1 MSDWDVY
8 GRVGGTGD
16 ISTDSRKRKRSG
28 KSDRNGGTGKKHL
41 LKKVQINK
49 QEKKIQTTWARAS
62 LDGGFEMDSPWEN
75 TPRRRTSPLRYIQK
89 HSEHFS
95 SRTITDLP
103 TLERCA
109 NDVYEDI

>member
-8 GRVGGTGD
+8 GRVGGAGD

-49 QEKKIQTTWARAS
+49 QEKK
-62 LDGGFEMDSPWEN
+62 N
-75 TPRRRTSPLRYIQK
+75 TNNVGACVTGWRIRNGQSVGK
-89 HSEHFS
+89 HSPS
-95 SRTITDLP
+95 ANISITIHPEAFGTFLIAHNHR
-103 TLERCA
+103 LA
-109 NDVYEDI
+109 NTRAVCE